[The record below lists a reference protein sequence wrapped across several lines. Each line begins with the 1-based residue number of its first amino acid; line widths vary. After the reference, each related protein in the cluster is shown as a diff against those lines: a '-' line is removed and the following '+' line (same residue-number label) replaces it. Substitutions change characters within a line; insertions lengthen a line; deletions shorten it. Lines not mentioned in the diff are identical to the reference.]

1 MPPIRNTSQ
10 SRLSLSTGHEG
21 PYCRLHALL
30 YLWKNAVKENS
41 LVRLRSRNYL
51 CLAKCADHGWLKGKI
66 RLRQREDE
74 KYYAVKTLRFVN
86 EEEVV
91 KISERKKAQ
100 QSKAHHPSS

>member
-1 MPPIRNTSQ
+1 MR
-10 SRLSLSTGHEG
+10 
-21 PYCRLHALL
+21 
-30 YLWKNAVKENS
+30 KNAVKEIRWFAS
-41 LVRLRSRNYL
+41 GSRNYL

-86 EEEVV
+86 EEEVI

>member
-1 MPPIRNTSQ
+1 MGPLFQAHVFRKECVEQ
-10 SRLSLSTGHEG
+10 LVLRRLL
-21 PYCRLHALL
+21 
-30 YLWKNAVKENS
+30 K
-41 LVRLRSRNYL
+41 
-51 CLAKCADHGWLKGKI
+51 LKGKI